1 VLSLMQALKTFRGLK
16 NPDWCPG
23 CGDYG
28 ILSALTMALSEL
40 KLDPSKVAI
49 IGGIG
54 CSGKT
59 PHYVFA
65 NGVHTLHGR
74 AIPYAM
80 GIRLANP
87 ELTVVVTGGDGD
99 LLGIG
104 VGHFVSL
111 GRRNIDLTILVFNNQ
126 VYGLTKGQASPTLP
140 RNVKTKALPKP
151 NLQEAIDPVRL
162 ALASGY
168 TFVARGFAYDVPH
181 LKELIKKA
189 ILHKGS
195 AVIDILQPCPTYND
209 VYTKEYYASRIVKLE
224 TLGNWDPV
232 VKKPEEVEEKI
243 MNAWEKS
250 TFPGD
255 KIYIGVFY
263 QNELVPTYEERLLS
277 RIPSYLK
284 FPPAKIPVS
293 IDGRPVFSVS
303 HIVSQ
308 RLM

>member
-1 VLSLMQALKTFRGLK
+1 MSLMQALKTFKAPK

-40 KLDPSKVAI
+40 KLDPSKVVVV
-49 IGGIG
+49 GGIG

-111 GRRNIDLTILVFNNQ
+111 GRRNIDLTILIFDNQ
-126 VYGLTKGQASPTLP
+126 VYGLTKGQAAPTLP
-140 RNVKTKALPKP
+140 RDVKTKALPKP
-151 NLQEAIDPVRL
+151 NIQDSLNPIKL

-181 LKELIKKA
+181 LKELIKRA
-189 ILHKGS
+189 ILHRGS
-195 AVIDILQPCPTYND
+195 AVVDILQPCPTYND
-209 VYTKEYYASRIVKLE
+209 VFTKEYYVSRVTKLE
-224 TLGNWDPV
+224 TLSDWDPV
-232 VKKPEEVEEKI
+232 VRSPEEANTKIIRAMEK
-243 MNAWEKS
+243 AD
-250 TFPGD
+250 FPGD

-263 QNELVPTYEERLLS
+263 QNELVPTYEDRIS
-277 RIPSYLK
+277 ARIPGYLK
-284 FPPAKIPVS
+284 YPPAKIPVS
-293 IDGRPVFSVS
+293 VDGRPLFSVS
-303 HIVSQ
+303 HIINR